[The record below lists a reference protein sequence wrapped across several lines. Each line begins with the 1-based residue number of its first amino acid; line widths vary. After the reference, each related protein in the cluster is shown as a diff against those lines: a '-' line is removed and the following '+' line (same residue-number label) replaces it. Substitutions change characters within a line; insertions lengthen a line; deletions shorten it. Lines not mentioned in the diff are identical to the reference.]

1 MLKDLGHSTYS
12 FAQSLLDEDSYIDA
26 SGLVVLRHTVGEV
39 NFYQKFILQ
48 AHVPSKTTSDVG
60 RDVRRDVLCAKCG
73 AQCKARDVR
82 RKMSICRVGRLG
94 EPFFAKC

>member
-39 NFYQKFILQ
+39 NISQYLILQ
-48 AHVPSKTTSDVG
+48 AHVASKTTLDVG
-60 RDVRRDVLCAKCG
+60 HDARYDVLCAKCG
-73 AQCKARDVR
+73 VQCRAQNVR
-82 RKMSICRVGRLG
+82 HEMSIYRVGRCS
-94 EPFFAKC
+94 EPFFAVC

>member
-39 NFYQKFILQ
+39 NNSQHFIFQ
-48 AHVPSKTTSDVG
+48 AYLDT
-60 RDVRRDVLCAKCG
+60 
-73 AQCKARDVR
+73 
-82 RKMSICRVGRLG
+82 
-94 EPFFAKC
+94 

>member
-39 NFYQKFILQ
+39 NNSQYFMFQAYVASKF
-48 AHVPSKTTSDVG
+48 DFE
-60 RDVRRDVLCAKCG
+60 CG
-73 AQCKARDVR
+73 AQCEAQHVR
-82 RKMSICRVGRLG
+82 HKM
-94 EPFFAKC
+94 

>member
-39 NFYQKFILQ
+39 NNSQYLIFQ
-48 AHVPSKTTSDVG
+48 A
-60 RDVRRDVLCAKCG
+60 
-73 AQCKARDVR
+73 
-82 RKMSICRVGRLG
+82 
-94 EPFFAKC
+94 